1 MCFDVLIVSF
11 WSVAPSKE
19 LRVLKSDFLKCRGG
33 ANAARCLARRARVE
47 SGGALPPSVLM
58 QHPEAASAV
67 TKTKGSFAGR
77 ETANLQLTGTAM
89 FAC

>member
-1 MCFDVLIVSF
+1 MCDFDVLIVSF

-33 ANAARCLARRARVE
+33 ANAARCLTRRARVE
-47 SGGALPPSVLM
+47 RGGALPPSVLM

-67 TKTKGSFAGR
+67 PPQVK
-77 ETANLQLTGTAM
+77 
-89 FAC
+89 